1 MTVPALAV
9 VDDPPARRIRNSL
22 DGIRLVGL
30 VGLLLLLSAFATLA
44 SDTTLGANEDLK
56 RGVSHLPSVLVDAL
70 TIVGGIGALAVP
82 VALVVRALMRG
93 QQRRLVDALLA
104 GLITLVVVAA
114 IDIAVDH
121 AKGTALYQALVV
133 VSRSGATEPL
143 DIYLAAW
150 LALATVLG
158 VAAEK
163 TWGTVSAA
171 AAAVYALSTFIAAQA
186 SLLSIIVSV
195 GSGITVGVAMR
206 YVAGAVNDRPDAAAI
221 AAALAPRGLGLVGIE
236 RIAGPRPL
244 HRLYRATTDDG
255 RSLHIDVLDRDEAGY
270 GWFYRLYRSVR
281 VQPEV
286 AGGPELSIERTAE
299 RRSLLAYAA
308 AAAGAQIPAFLGAVV
323 CGPDTIVLVYVH
335 HDSTPLDALP
345 QPPNEQQVRAIW
357 RSLERLHDERVSH
370 PGLAAGRI
378 QVEADGGILLPILET
393 GTAFASDLRLSLDRA
408 QLLTTTAQLIGATD
422 AVRIARDELGDAAL
436 TATLPVLQPVALG
449 RETRQWLRKHRALL
463 DEIRSQI
470 QGLTHAP
477 PAEPFRL
484 ERVRPRTV
492 ITLVALIVAAYLLIG
507 QVGSLNLS
515 SVLHNADWR
524 WVPLLLV
531 ASTAT
536 YFAAALSLIGFV
548 RERISF
554 ARTLVVQLAGS
565 FTSFVTPPAV
575 GGFAVNLRFLQKA
588 GLSTTAAAT
597 SVGVSQVVNA
607 VLHVV
612 LLLGFAAATGTQADH
627 RLPIPSWA
635 FIALG
640 VIAVLVLI
648 AIAVPRPRRWL
659 LGKVLPPIREAL
671 PRLLELATD
680 PTKLVEAIGGTL
692 LLNLCYIAALWC
704 AMSAFHGDVNFVGVA
719 VVYLAGGA
727 IGSLAPTPGG
737 LGAVEAALSTGL
749 AAAGMPG
756 AAAVSAVLLYRLATF
771 WLPVPLGWIAMQVLQ
786 RRNAI

>member
-1 MTVPALAV
+1 MTESALAV
-9 VDDPPARRIRNSL
+9 VDDEPPRRIRNSL

-30 VGLLLLLSAFATLA
+30 VLLLVLLGSFATLA

-82 VALVVRALMRG
+82 IALVVRALVRG
-93 QQRRLVDALLA
+93 QQRRLADALLG
-104 GLITLVVVAA
+104 GLITLAVVAA
-114 IDIAVDH
+114 LDLAVDH
-121 AKGTALYQALVV
+121 ADGTALYRALVV
-133 VSRSGATEPL
+133 TSTSGATAPL

-150 LALATVLG
+150 FTLVTVLG
-158 VAAEK
+158 VAAEPR
-163 TWGTVSAA
+163 WGTLSASAA
-171 AAAVYALSTFIAAQA
+171 GLYALSTFIAAQA
-186 SLLSIIVSV
+186 SLLSIVVSV
-195 GSGITVGVAMR
+195 VAGITVGVAMR
-206 YVAGAVNDRPDAAAI
+206 YVAGVVNDRPDGAAI
-221 AAALAPRGLGLVGIE
+221 AAALAGRALRLQRIE
-236 RIAGPRPL
+236 RVTGPRPL
-244 HRLYRATTDDG
+244 HRVYRGTTDDG
-255 RSLHIDVLDRDEAGY
+255 RTVHIDVLDRDEAGY
-270 GWFYRLYRSVR
+270 GWFYRVYRSAR
-281 VQPEV
+281 LQPEV

-308 AAAGAQIPAFLGAVV
+308 AAAGAQMPAFLGAVV
-323 CGPDTIVLVYVH
+323 CGPDTIVLVYAYH
-335 HDSTPLDALP
+335 EATPLDELAE
-345 QPPNEQQVRAIW
+345 PPTEQQVRAIW

-370 PGLAAGRI
+370 PGLVAGRI
-378 QVEADGGILLPILET
+378 GVEPDGGILLPILET
-393 GTAFASDLRLSLDRA
+393 GTAFATDLRLSLDRA
-408 QLLTTTAQLIGATD
+408 QLLTTTAQLIGAAD

-436 TATLPVLQPVALG
+436 GATLPVLQPVALG
-449 RETRQWLRKHRALL
+449 RETRRWLTRHRALL

-470 QGLTHAP
+470 QGLTHAV
-477 PAEPFRL
+477 AVEPFRL

-492 ITLVALIVAAYLLIG
+492 ITLVALIVAAWLLIG
-507 QVGSLNLS
+507 QLGTLDLA
-515 SVLHNADWR
+515 SVLRAADWR
-524 WVPLLLV
+524 WLPLVLA
-531 ASTAT
+531 ASAAT
-536 YFAAALSLIGFV
+536 YFAAALSLMGFV
-548 RERISF
+548 REKLSYL
-554 ARTLVVQLAGS
+554 RTLTVQLAGS

-575 GGFAVNLRFLQKA
+575 GGFAVNVRFLQKS

-607 VLHVV
+607 LLHIL

-640 VIAVLVLI
+640 GIAVLLLLAV
-648 AIAVPRPRRWL
+648 AVPRARHWL
-659 LGKVLPPIREAL
+659 LGKVLPPVREAT
-671 PRLLELATD
+671 PRLLELATN
-680 PTKLVEAIGGTL
+680 PGKLIEAIGGTL
-692 LLNLCYIAALWC
+692 LLNFCYITALWC
-704 AMSAFHGDVNFVGVA
+704 AMRAFNGDVNFVGVA

-771 WLPVPLGWIAMQVLQ
+771 WLPVPLGWGAMHLLQ